1 MGATIGSTIGKTF
14 MKKTTLEFIHLC
26 ENSLI
31 DMTGKLSLIGMFENF
46 NFSAFPAAF
55 PKFTVV
61 ASVRISAPEK
71 RDYPARVVIL
81 NPDGTEFGKAD
92 FGLKSQGPGLAV
104 LNANFVNREFRMP
117 GEYAV
122 EIWIGDE
129 RVGRK
134 PFTVT
139 LVEPVKKN

>member
-1 MGATIGSTIGKTF
+1 

-46 NFSAFPAAF
+46 NFNVFPASF

-61 ASVRISAPEK
+61 SSVRFSDPVK
-71 RDYPARVVIL
+71 KDYPARIVIL

-92 FGLKSQGPGLAV
+92 FGLKSQGAGLAV

-117 GEYAV
+117 GVYST
-122 EIWIGDE
+122 EIWIGNE
-129 RVGRK
+129 CVGNK
-134 PFTVT
+134 TFTVT
-139 LVEPVKKN
+139 GVEQKR

>member
-1 MGATIGSTIGKTF
+1 
-14 MKKTTLEFIHLC
+14 MKQAPRLDFIHLC

-46 NFSAFPAAF
+46 NFNSFPASF

-61 ASVRISAPEK
+61 SSVRFSVEGQK
-71 RDYPARVVIL
+71 DYPARIVIL
-81 NPDGTEFGKAD
+81 YPDGTEFGKAD
-92 FGLKSQGPGLAV
+92 FGLKSQGSGIAV

-139 LVEPVKKN
+139 LVEQKR

>member
-1 MGATIGSTIGKTF
+1 MKTVVQ
-14 MKKTTLEFIHLC
+14 LDFIHLC

-46 NFSAFPAAF
+46 NFREFPSTF

-61 ASVRISAPEK
+61 ASARFSDPVK
-71 RDYPARVVIL
+71 KDYPARVVIL
-81 NPDGTEFGKAD
+81 NPDGTECAKAD
-92 FGLKSQGPGLAV
+92 FGLKAQGAGLAV

-122 EIWIGDE
+122 EIWIGNE

-139 LVEPVKKN
+139 TIEVRK

>member
-1 MGATIGSTIGKTF
+1 MSHNLKIMEKISLDF
-14 MKKTTLEFIHLC
+14 VHLC
-26 ENSLI
+26 ETSLI

-46 NFSAFPAAF
+46 NFNSFPASF

-61 ASVRISAPEK
+61 ASVRFLTSEN

-81 NPDGTEFGKAD
+81 NPDGTECGKAD
-92 FGLKSQGPGLAV
+92 YSLRSQGPGLAV

-117 GEYAV
+117 GEYGI
-122 EIWIGDE
+122 ELWIGDQKL
-129 RVGRK
+129 GRK

-139 LVEPVKKN
+139 LIEEAKK